1 MTWAASAWALTVP
14 MPTSSKFVLL
24 VLANFT
30 DENESCFPGVSRLAE
45 TTGYS
50 ERSIKS
56 CLALLEDEGLISR
69 ERRYTRFGGRTSDRY
84 VLNVGGTPRSV
95 TGSAAETPPDSVSS
109 VTADICESAAKLA
122 CAQGRYGSVISPCI
136 RCCPF
141 SAKRVD
147 GA

>member
-50 ERSIKS
+50 ERNQVVPSS
-56 CLALLEDEGLISR
+56 PRG
-69 ERRYTRFGGRTSDRY
+69 RR
-84 VLNVGGTPRSV
+84 
-95 TGSAAETPPDSVSS
+95 
-109 VTADICESAAKLA
+109 ADF
-122 CAQGRYGSVISPCI
+122 P
-136 RCCPF
+136 
-141 SAKRVD
+141 
-147 GA
+147 